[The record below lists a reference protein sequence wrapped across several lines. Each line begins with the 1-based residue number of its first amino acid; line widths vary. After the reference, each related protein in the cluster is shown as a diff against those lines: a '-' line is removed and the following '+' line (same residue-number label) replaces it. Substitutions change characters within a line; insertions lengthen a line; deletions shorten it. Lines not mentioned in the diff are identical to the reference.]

1 MRILVVCVANYCRS
15 PVAEKILQEILN
27 GHDISSAGINPYP
40 STMMDSRSLDF
51 LQKKNIKDTNHLPKR
66 VTREM
71 IDYHDLVLAMDIT
84 VLHFL
89 NDLSPNNKSKYKI
102 FNFLDNSISV
112 TDPFKF
118 SEHEYNLIMKNIHE
132 LCIKIKQYFS

>member
-1 MRILVVCVANYCRS
+1 
-15 PVAEKILQEILN
+15 
-27 GHDISSAGINPYP
+27 
-40 STMMDSRSLDF
+40 MMDSRSLDF

-71 IDYHDLVLAMDIT
+71 IDYHDLVLAMDIA

-102 FNFLDNSISV
+102 FNFLA
-112 TDPFKF
+112 
-118 SEHEYNLIMKNIHE
+118 LIQSQLLTHSNFLSMNTT
-132 LCIKIKQYFS
+132 